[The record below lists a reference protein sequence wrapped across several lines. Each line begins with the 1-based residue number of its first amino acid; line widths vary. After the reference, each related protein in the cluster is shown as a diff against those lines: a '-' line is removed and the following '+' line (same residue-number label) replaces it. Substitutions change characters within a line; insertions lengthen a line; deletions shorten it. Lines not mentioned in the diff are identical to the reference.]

1 LNKLLALV
9 RYCHQ
14 GKNLEKKKSSSGAIG
29 VDSSRALY
37 FSLGLVIE
45 YNTQVWLVLEIWM

>member
-1 LNKLLALV
+1 L
-9 RYCHQ
+9 
-14 GKNLEKKKSSSGAIG
+14 KKKIFKWCIG

-37 FSLGLVIE
+37 FSLGLIIE

>member
-1 LNKLLALV
+1 LALV

-37 FSLGLVIE
+37 FSLGLIIE